1 MSYQAYRVVV
11 AMRSRD
17 VDAAVGQ
24 LFGYLVVLHKLRAVS
39 RSTGSSREVYG
50 VATDGLKW
58 DFLRITE
65 GGVMH
70 VGQRIEL
77 QGRTQS
83 SGVLLDRSLGFW
95 RGRWRWSVIF

>member
-1 MSYQAYRVVV
+1 MSYQAYRVAVVV

-65 GGVMH
+65 GGVMQ
-70 VGQRIEL
+70 VAKRIEL
-77 QGRTQS
+77 QGH
-83 SGVLLDRSLGFW
+83 SGVLLGRSLGFW